1 MNKFGVAFLLM
12 FVVAFLLI
20 ADSDSLEILNSRRR
34 RRRTLQSTIHK
45 VDTRSVDFRNDV
57 LPDVQ
62 KGTPNNMRALFEEE
76 VEDGQDK

>member
-1 MNKFGVAFLLM
+1 MYSCKDGTCRHTYVFFFLC
-12 FVVAFLLI
+12 F
-20 ADSDSLEILNSRRR
+20 SDFLEILNSRRR

-62 KGTPNNMRALFEEE
+62 KGTPNNMRAPFDEE

>member
-1 MNKFGVAFLLM
+1 MQAHLCFFSC
-12 FVVAFLLI
+12 F
-20 ADSDSLEILNSRRR
+20 SDSLEILNSRR

-57 LPDVQ
+57 LADVQ
-62 KGTPNNMRALFEEE
+62 KGTPNNMLAPFDEE

>member
-1 MNKFGVAFLLM
+1 MLFFLC
-12 FVVAFLLI
+12 F
-20 ADSDSLEILNSRRR
+20 SDSLEILNSRR

-57 LPDVQ
+57 LADVQ
-62 KGTPNNMRALFEEE
+62 KGTPNNMLAPFDEE